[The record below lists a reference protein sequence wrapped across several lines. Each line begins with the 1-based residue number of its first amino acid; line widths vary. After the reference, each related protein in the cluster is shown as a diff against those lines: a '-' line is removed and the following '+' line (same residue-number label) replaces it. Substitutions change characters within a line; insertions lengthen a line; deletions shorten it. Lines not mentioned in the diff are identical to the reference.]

1 MNCFVYIVLLEV
13 QRRIEQIMSL
23 YNMETF
29 DLLKVVISIETLNLL
44 WEHPKCSYPPMAL
57 GDKRGRYKAELANT
71 VAIVC

>member
-1 MNCFVYIVLLEV
+1 
-13 QRRIEQIMSL
+13 MSL